1 MKTYKWTTIAI
12 AIAASGV
19 VSAAA
24 HSGAQERP
32 SGTSDE
38 ITVTG
43 CVRDAAGMS
52 GATSSTTTATT
63 STTGSPASTTGESYV
78 LANAT
83 PGSSDAAARSET
95 ATTTTGTTGN
105 GQGSSAA
112 AIGTTYALEGHE
124 SDLKKHVGHRI
135 EVTGTTS
142 AKSDKDATT
151 STSTTTSAGTTTG
164 KGDGAAVGTRLHVS
178 SIRMIS
184 ADCSRSG
191 Q

>member
-63 STTGSPASTTGESYV
+63 PTTGSPASTTGESYV

-83 PGSSDAAARSET
+83 PRSSDAAARSET
-95 ATTTTGTTGN
+95 ATTTTGTKGTTGTT
-105 GQGSSAA
+105 GSSAA
-112 AIGTTYALEGHE
+112 AIGTTP
-124 SDLKKHVGHRI
+124 
-135 EVTGTTS
+135 
-142 AKSDKDATT
+142 
-151 STSTTTSAGTTTG
+151 
-164 KGDGAAVGTRLHVS
+164 TRGEMAMS
-178 SIRMIS
+178 
-184 ADCSRSG
+184 CK
-191 Q
+191 

>member
-1 MKTYKWTTIAI
+1 MKTYKWATIAV
-12 AIAASGV
+12 AIAVSGV

-63 STTGSPASTTGESYV
+63 STTGSPASTTVESYV

-83 PGSSDAAARSET
+83 PGSSDAAARSQT
-95 ATTTTGTTGN
+95 ATTTTGTTGTT
-105 GQGSSAA
+105 GSSAA
-112 AIGTTYALEGHE
+112 AVGTTYALEGHE

-142 AKSDKDATT
+142 PKSDKDATT

-164 KGDGAAVGTRLHVS
+164 KADGSAIGTRLRVS